1 MGEMPHD
8 NHARVSTGSADLR
21 TVHFES
27 VHLANSAVGHLHRRI
42 VGAPQRVQQRPL
54 GVPRIQRRHAQA
66 RLLEAPRFG
75 KLRHLA
81 QGHPAQIA
89 RIAATRAA
97 GRGEAHPHATVGFH
111 IGPVGTQT
119 IVAHHD
125 VLGNAG
131 DQMVV
136 QLPGR
141 IRLVCAGKRNGPRRN
156 PLRAAVFLGATH
168 GFRPF
173 SDGRPDIPGAFAQYS
188 SYRIVLSCKSF
199 YFMNNSLL

>member
-1 MGEMPHD
+1 MGEVPHH
-8 NHARVSTGSADLR
+8 NHTRIPAGGADLR
-21 TVHFES
+21 AVHFES
-27 VHLANSAVGHLHRRI
+27 VHLPDGAVGYLHRRI
-42 VGAPQRVQQRPL
+42 VGAPQRIQQRPL
-54 GVPRIQRRHAQA
+54 GVPGVQRRHAQA
-66 RLLEAPRFG
+66 RLLEAPGLR

-81 QGHPAQIA
+81 QGHPSQVA
-89 RIAATRAA
+89 RVATTRAA
-97 GRGEAHPHATVGFH
+97 GGGEAHPHATVGFH
-111 IGPVGTQT
+111 VGPVGTQT

-131 DQMVV
+131 DQVVV

-173 SDGRPDIPGAFAQYS
+173 SDDSDPTFRALL
-188 SYRIVLSCKSF
+188 LSTHPTELF
-199 YFMNNSLL
+199 SLVNHFTS

>member
-21 TVHFES
+21 AIHFES

-89 RIAATRAA
+89 RVAATRAA
-97 GRGEAHPHATVGFH
+97 GGGETHPHATVGFH
-111 IGPVGTQT
+111 IGPVGAQA
-119 IVAHHD
+119 IVTHHD
-125 VLGNAG
+125 VLGNTG
-131 DQMVV
+131 DQVVV

-141 IRLVCAGKRNGPRRN
+141 IRLIRARECNGPRRS

-168 GFRPF
+168 GFSPF
-173 SDGRPDIPGAFAQYS
+173 SDDGDPTFRALL
-188 SYRIVLSCKSF
+188 LSTHPTELF
-199 YFMNNSLL
+199 SLVNHFTS

>member
-21 TVHFES
+21 AVHFES

-42 VGAPQRVQQRPL
+42 VGAPQRVQQRAL
-54 GVPRIQRRHAQA
+54 RVPRVQRRHAQA

-89 RIAATRAA
+89 RVATTRAA
-97 GRGEAHPHATVGFH
+97 GRGEAHPHATVGFNV
-111 IGPVGTQT
+111 GPVGAQT

-131 DQMVV
+131 DQVVV

-141 IRLVCAGKRNGPRRN
+141 IRLIRARECNGPRRS

-168 GFRPF
+168 DFSPF
-173 SDGRPDIPGAFAQYS
+173 SDDGDPTFRALL
-188 SYRIVLSCKSF
+188 LSTHPTELF
-199 YFMNNSLL
+199 SLVNHFTS